1 MNDTTTKPRKM
12 TPATRRKLVADLTSR
27 LTWQDV
33 AKLDLARGTY
43 AVERVVT
50 AAGFAGYRIYREHQF
65 KGEPIGVATDFDGV
79 LDLIQAD

>member
-1 MNDTTTKPRKM
+1 MTTTTTKPRKM

-43 AVERVVT
+43 IIEKTVGGGHEV
-50 AAGFAGYRIYREHQF
+50 YREYRHADQLV
-65 KGEPIGVATDFDGV
+65 GVAADFDGV

>member
-1 MNDTTTKPRKM
+1 MTTTTTKPRKM

-33 AKLDLARGTY
+33 AKLDLPRGTY
-43 AVERVVT
+43 IVAKTVGGGHEV
-50 AAGFAGYRIYREHQF
+50 YREHQF
-65 KGEPIGVATDFDGV
+65 KGEPIGVAADFDGV